1 MKHEPMIFGDFPL
14 SIKICMI
21 GGAIFLGPY
30 LIIRAWLEERR
41 EASR

>member
-1 MKHEPMIFGDFPL
+1 MSREPMDFGDFPL
-14 SIKICMI
+14 SIKVIMI
-21 GGAIFLGPY
+21 AGSIFLGPY